1 MRRQWVAVS
10 SQRCSTRGVGQGPGF
25 VQHSPVLLFI
35 DALRSA
41 VSAAHCVFLPSL
53 FLFYDVSET
62 LVNVCPSSEH
72 ISVSDVSSTHNVCAV
87 CSVKSIKG
95 YCQAVPILV

>member
-35 DALRSA
+35 DALGSA
-41 VSAAHCVFLPSL
+41 VSAAHCVFLSSL
-53 FLFYDVSET
+53 FLFYDMSET
-62 LVNVCPSSEH
+62 LVDVCPSNEQ
-72 ISVSDVSSTHNVCAV
+72 IAVSDVSSTHNVCAV
-87 CSVKSIKG
+87 CNVKSIKG
-95 YCQAVPILV
+95 YCQVVPILV